1 MTRTPPLLL
10 VVLGVVSAVVAL
22 LLQLTLGAFGLSKLV
37 PQLTLSVTLVLIAV
51 IVVVLALP
59 VRRAT
64 RGARNAGD
72 GNSRP
77 AQKRRV
83 DPFYATRVVL
93 IAKASAVTG
102 AILAGAGV
110 GVLVELLTRPVSA
123 ASTIWG
129 AAAMLVAAV
138 LVLVAGLVAESWCTV
153 PPEDDE
159 KPSGGVPV

>member
-1 MTRTPPLLL
+1 MTRTPPLVL
-10 VVLGVVSAVVAL
+10 VVLGVLSAIVAL
-22 LLQLTLGAFGLSKLV
+22 LLQLALGALGLSKLV

-64 RGARNAGD
+64 RSARTAEG
-72 GNSRP
+72 SRQP
-77 AQKRRV
+77 AKRRV

-93 IAKASAVTG
+93 IAKASAVAG

-110 GVLVELLTRPVSA
+110 GVLVELLTRPVSSGA
-123 ASTIWG
+123 TIWG
-129 AAAMLVAAV
+129 AVAMLVAAV

-159 KPSGGVPV
+159 KPQGGVPA

>member
-10 VVLGVVSAVVAL
+10 IVLGVVSAVVAL

-37 PQLTLSVTLVLIAV
+37 PQLTLSVTLLLIAV
-51 IVVVLALP
+51 IVVVLAWP

-64 RGARNAGD
+64 RSARTPDNGKRA
-72 GNSRP
+72 P
-77 AQKRRV
+77 QKRRV

-102 AILAGAGV
+102 AILGGAGI
-110 GVLVELLTRPVSA
+110 GVLIELLSRPVSA
-123 ASTIWG
+123 ASTVWG
-129 AAAMLVAAV
+129 AVAMLVAAI
-138 LVLVAGLVAESWCTV
+138 LVLVGGLIAESWCAV

-159 KPSGGVPV
+159 KPQGSAPA

>member
-22 LLQLTLGAFGLSKLV
+22 LLQLTLGAVGLSKLV

-51 IVVVLALP
+51 VVVVLALP

-64 RGARNAGD
+64 RGARRD
-72 GNSRP
+72 GAATRAAP
-77 AQKRRV
+77 KRRV

-123 ASTIWG
+123 ASTVWG
-129 AAAMLVAAV
+129 AVAMLVAAI
-138 LVLVAGLVAESWCTV
+138 LVLIAGLLAESWCTV

-159 KPSGGVPV
+159 KPPGGVPA

>member
-1 MTRTPPLLL
+1 MTRTPPLVL
-10 VVLGVVSAVVAL
+10 VVLGVLSAVVAL
-22 LLQLTLGAFGLSKLV
+22 LLQLALGAFGLSKLV

-64 RGARNAGD
+64 RGSRSSDSGR
-72 GNSRP
+72 RP

-93 IAKASAVTG
+93 IAKASAVAG

-123 ASTIWG
+123 ASTVWG
-129 AAAMLVAAV
+129 AVAMLVAAV

-159 KPSGGVPV
+159 KPQGGAPA

>member
-10 VVLGVVSAVVAL
+10 VVLGVVSAGVAL
-22 LLQLTLGAFGLSKLV
+22 LLQLGLGAAGLSKLV

-64 RGARNAGD
+64 RGAE
-72 GNSRP
+72 
-77 AQKRRV
+77 KRRV
-83 DPFYATRVVL
+83 DPFYATRIVL
-93 IAKASAVTG
+93 IAKASAVAG
-102 AILAGAGV
+102 AILGGAGV
-110 GVLVELLTRPVSA
+110 GMLIELLGRPVSA

-129 AAAMLVAAV
+129 AVAMLVAAI

-153 PPEDDE
+153 PPDDDT
-159 KPSGGVPV
+159 KAPPNVTA